1 MVTVNEEKSTWKSV
15 TSGIPQGS
23 VLGPILFVLFIND
36 LPDLVNSSIYLF
48 ADDTKIFNKIQ
59 TIQDATILQDDLN
72 ILSDWSD
79 QWLLRFHPEKCKLI
93 HFGKNNP
100 SSPYTLK
107 SKNLQ
112 SGNQEKDIGV
122 TIDKDL
128 TFDNHIAEKVNKANS
143 MFALL
148 RKTFQFLD
156 KNTFLPLYK
165 TLVRTQLEY
174 ANSVWAPYRSKH
186 IEAIENVQRRATK
199 QLPGMKN
206 LSYSERLKILKLPTL
221 SFRRAEGI

>member
-93 HFGKNNP
+93 HFGKNNS
-100 SSPYTLK
+100 SSPYTLN
-107 SKNLQ
+107 STNLQ
-112 SGNQEKDIGV
+112 SANQEKDIYLV
-122 TIDKDL
+122 LQL
-128 TFDNHIAEKVNKANS
+128 T
-143 MFALL
+143 
-148 RKTFQFLD
+148 
-156 KNTFLPLYK
+156 
-165 TLVRTQLEY
+165 
-174 ANSVWAPYRSKH
+174 
-186 IEAIENVQRRATK
+186 
-199 QLPGMKN
+199 
-206 LSYSERLKILKLPTL
+206 KI
-221 SFRRAEGI
+221 